1 MGYHDYRPP
10 FPAELFERLFDRT
23 AFLPHLP
30 PHERTRYEE
39 AHRFA
44 ARFCRRLEERF
55 LRRRRARPEAL
66 LAELRTF
73 YRLGRHAKLRHAE
86 QWR

>member
-1 MGYHDYRPP
+1 VV
-10 FPAELFERLFDRT
+10 
-23 AFLPHLP
+23 FLPDLTP
-30 PHERTRYEE
+30 SERSRYQE

-44 ARFCRRLEERF
+44 ARFCRRLEDRY
-55 LRRRRARPEAL
+55 LRRRQARPEAL
-66 LAELRTF
+66 LAELRNF

>member
-1 MGYHDYRPP
+1 MLQQREGR
-10 FPAELFERLFDRT
+10 FPGELFERLFDR
-23 AFLPHLP
+23 ASFLPHLP
-30 PHERTRYEE
+30 QHERTRYAE

-55 LRRRRARPEAL
+55 LRRRQARPDAL
-66 LAELRTF
+66 LAELRIF

>member
-1 MGYHDYRPP
+1 VTPD
-10 FPAELFERLFDRT
+10 EQL
-23 AFLPHLP
+23 
-30 PHERTRYEE
+30 
-39 AHRFA
+39 
-44 ARFCRRLEERF
+44 
-55 LRRRRARPEAL
+55 L